1 MAREI
6 WAVLRQTIG
15 EYLTDDVPRLAA
27 ALSYYTAFALAPL
40 LVIVIAVAGLV
51 FDSSRVR
58 GEILGQVALL
68 LGQGGADLVG
78 VMLEAAARPHHSVVA
93 VVAGVVTMVLA
104 ASGLF
109 GELQSA
115 LNVVWDVEAR
125 ETGGF
130 LGLLRRRFVSFAM
143 VLGIGFL
150 LLVSLVLSAG
160 VSAFSKFAGQRLPG
174 WDIAL
179 QAGNVILGFAFTTVL
194 FALIYKVLPDV
205 KLRWRDVWT
214 EALLTATLFS
224 AGRLLIGLYL
234 GRSSVSSAYGA
245 AGSLAIVLLWVY
257 YSSQILLLG
266 AELAQVRARR
276 RGQRVPPKP
285 GTDTLPAG
293 VQP

>member
-1 MAREI
+1 
-6 WAVLRQTIG
+6 
-15 EYLTDDVPRLAA
+15 
-27 ALSYYTAFALAPL
+27 
-40 LVIVIAVAGLV
+40 
-51 FDSSRVR
+51 
-58 GEILGQVALL
+58 
-68 LGQGGADLVG
+68 
-78 VMLEAAARPHHSVVA
+78 
-93 VVAGVVTMVLA
+93 
-104 ASGLF
+104 
-109 GELQSA
+109 
-115 LNVVWDVEAR
+115 
-125 ETGGF
+125 
-130 LGLLRRRFVSFAM
+130 
-143 VLGIGFL
+143 
-150 LLVSLVLSAG
+150 
-160 VSAFSKFAGQRLPG
+160 
-174 WDIAL
+174 
-179 QAGNVILGFAFTTVL
+179 VILGFAFTTVL